1 MSKGNS
7 AIKVLKTALR
17 RVQKGWIQHHWSF
30 RDADGNQFVCLEGAI
45 FGYCD
50 SNKHGMTKAQKQA
63 RDSVLS
69 VIHDRYN
76 GRFSSIPDFNDQAER
91 TQDEVQEVI
100 KLGII
105 RLETSD
111 DDCLTDEEVDDLLDF
126 MSQGD

>member
-7 AIKVLKTALR
+7 AIKVLKTALK

-50 SNKHGMTKAQKQA
+50 SRKHGLTSAQIEA
-63 RDSVLS
+63 RDAVLN
-69 VIHDRYN
+69 VIHERYD